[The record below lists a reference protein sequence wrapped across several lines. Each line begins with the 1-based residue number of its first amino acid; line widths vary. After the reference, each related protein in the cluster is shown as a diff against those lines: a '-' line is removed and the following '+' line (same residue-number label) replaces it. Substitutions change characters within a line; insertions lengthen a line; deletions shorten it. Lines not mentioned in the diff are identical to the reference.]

1 MRWLILCT
9 IAIAPVWLPA
19 EVYKWA
25 DPQGNVIYSDK
36 PHPGAEEIKLPE
48 TQAYPAPQTASPT
61 IKPEQQSFPG
71 YEKIEIATPA
81 NDETIRDNTGNINV
95 SIKLE
100 PELQVDLGHKLVL
113 YVDGVKLPQ
122 ELTSTLF
129 QFTNL
134 DRGTHTI
141 HAAVVD
147 SAGKELVS
155 SKPSTFHL
163 KRFSSLLS
171 PPANQGSSKKR

>member
-9 IAIAPVWLPA
+9 LTIAPAWLPA
-19 EVYKWA
+19 EVYKWV

-36 PHPGAEEIKLPE
+36 PHSDAEQIKLPE
-48 TQAYPAPQTASPT
+48 TQVHPAPQTVSPT
-61 IKPEQQSFPG
+61 IKPEQQPFPG

-147 SAGKELVS
+147 SAGKELVG